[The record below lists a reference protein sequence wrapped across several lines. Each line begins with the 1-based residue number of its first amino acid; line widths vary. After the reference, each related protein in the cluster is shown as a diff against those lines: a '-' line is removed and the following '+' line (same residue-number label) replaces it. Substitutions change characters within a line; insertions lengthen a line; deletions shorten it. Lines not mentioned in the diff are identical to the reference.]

1 MSMLRVCLPA
11 AIAALAFLFTH
22 VTHAQ
27 QTSSFATSGSAA
39 VRSAALVEQTAPRS
53 AAADTPAVKR
63 TVLLQHNT
71 SAPGFEAVLVEVE
84 IPVGQ
89 REGRHFHSGTAMI
102 HVTDGAITLDYE
114 GKPTVRYK
122 AGDSFFV
129 DAKAVH
135 EGINK
140 ENVPAKAIATFIVP
154 KGQPVTTQV
163 AAATK

>member
-1 MSMLRVCLPA
+1 MSIRRICVLA
-11 AIAALAFLFTH
+11 AMAALAFVFMQ
-22 VTHAQ
+22 VTQAQ
-27 QTSSFATSGSAA
+27 QA
-39 VRSAALVEQTAPRS
+39 
-53 AAADTPAVKR
+53 PAVKR
-63 TVLLQHNT
+63 TVLLQHDT
-71 SAPGFEAVLVEVE
+71 SAPGFEAILVAVE
-84 IPVGQ
+84 IPVGG
-89 REGRHFHSGTAMI
+89 REGRHFHPGTAMI

-140 ENVPAKAIATFIVP
+140 ENVPAKAIATFIIP

>member
-1 MSMLRVCLPA
+1 MSIRRIFVLA
-11 AIAALAFLFTH
+11 AIAALAFVSTQ

-27 QTSSFATSGSAA
+27 Q
-39 VRSAALVEQTAPRS
+39 AP
-53 AAADTPAVKR
+53 TVKR
-63 TVLLQHNT
+63 TVLLQHDT
-71 SAPGFEAVLVEVE
+71 SAPGFEAVLVAVE
-84 IPVGQ
+84 IPVGG

-140 ENVPAKAIATFIVP
+140 ENVPAKAIATFINP
-154 KGQPVTTQV
+154 KGQPVTTQA

>member
-1 MSMLRVCLPA
+1 MSIRRIFVLA
-11 AIAALAFLFTH
+11 AIAALAFLSTQ

-27 QTSSFATSGSAA
+27 Q
-39 VRSAALVEQTAPRS
+39 AP
-53 AAADTPAVKR
+53 TVKR
-63 TVLLQHNT
+63 TVLLQHDT
-71 SAPGFEAVLVEVE
+71 SAPGFEAVLVAVE
-84 IPVGQ
+84 IPVGG

-140 ENVPAKAIATFIVP
+140 ENVPAKAIATFINP
-154 KGQPVTTQV
+154 KGQPVTTQ
-163 AAATK
+163 AAPATK

>member
-1 MSMLRVCLPA
+1 MSIRRIFVLA
-11 AIAALAFLFTH
+11 AIAALAFLSTQ

-27 QTSSFATSGSAA
+27 Q
-39 VRSAALVEQTAPRS
+39 AP
-53 AAADTPAVKR
+53 TVKR
-63 TVLLQHNT
+63 TVLLQHDT
-71 SAPGFEAVLVEVE
+71 SAAGFEAVLVAVE
-84 IPVGQ
+84 IPVGG

-140 ENVPAKAIATFIVP
+140 ENVPAKAIATFINP
-154 KGQPVTTQV
+154 KGQPVTTQ
-163 AAATK
+163 AAPATK

>member
-1 MSMLRVCLPA
+1 MSIRRIFVLA
-11 AIAALAFLFTH
+11 AIAALAFLFTQ

-27 QTSSFATSGSAA
+27 Q
-39 VRSAALVEQTAPRS
+39 AP
-53 AAADTPAVKR
+53 TVKR
-63 TVLLQHNT
+63 TVLLQHDT
-71 SAPGFEAVLVEVE
+71 SAPGFEAVLVAVE
-84 IPVGQ
+84 IPVGG

-102 HVTDGAITLDYE
+102 HVTDGAITLDYD

-140 ENVPAKAIATFIVP
+140 ENVPAKAIATFINP
-154 KGQPVTTQV
+154 KGQPVTTQ
-163 AAATK
+163 AAPATK

>member
-1 MSMLRVCLPA
+1 MSIRRIVILA
-11 AIAALAFLFTH
+11 AIAALAFVSTQ

-27 QTSSFATSGSAA
+27 Q
-39 VRSAALVEQTAPRS
+39 AP
-53 AAADTPAVKR
+53 PVKR
-63 TVLLQHNT
+63 TVLLQHDT
-71 SAPGFEAVLVEVE
+71 SAPGFEAILVAVE
-84 IPVGQ
+84 IPVGG
-89 REGRHFHSGTAMI
+89 REGRHFHPGTAMI

-140 ENVPAKAIATFIVP
+140 ENVPAKAIATFIIP
-154 KGQPVTTQV
+154 KGQPVTTQ
-163 AAATK
+163 AGAATK

>member
-1 MSMLRVCLPA
+1 MSIRRIFVLA
-11 AIAALAFLFTH
+11 AIAALAFVSTQ
-22 VTHAQ
+22 VMHAQ
-27 QTSSFATSGSAA
+27 QPPT
-39 VRSAALVEQTAPRS
+39 
-53 AAADTPAVKR
+53 VKR
-63 TVLLQHNT
+63 TVLLQHDT
-71 SAPGFEAVLVEVE
+71 SAPGFEAVLVAVE
-84 IPVGQ
+84 IPVGG

-140 ENVPAKAIATFIVP
+140 ENVPAKAIATFINP

>member
-1 MSMLRVCLPA
+1 MSIRRTIVLA
-11 AIAALAFLFTH
+11 AIAALAFVSTQ

-27 QTSSFATSGSAA
+27 QASASANATA
-39 VRSAALVEQTAPRS
+39 T
-53 AAADTPAVKR
+53 VKR
-63 TVLLQHNT
+63 TVLLQHDT
-71 SAPGFEAVLVEVE
+71 SAPGFEAVLVAVE
-84 IPVGQ
+84 IPVGG
-89 REGRHFHSGTAMI
+89 REGRHLHSGTAMI

-140 ENVPAKAIATFIVP
+140 DNVPAKAIATFIVP
-154 KGQPVTTQV
+154 KGQPVTTQ
-163 AAATK
+163 AAPATK

>member
-1 MSMLRVCLPA
+1 MSIRRIFVLA
-11 AIAALAFLFTH
+11 AIAALAFVSAQ

-27 QTSSFATSGSAA
+27 QASASPQAT
-39 VRSAALVEQTAPRS
+39 
-53 AAADTPAVKR
+53 ADRPTVKR
-63 TVLLQHNT
+63 TVLLQHDT
-71 SAPGFEAVLVEVE
+71 SVPGYEAVLVAVE
-84 IPVGQ
+84 IPVGG
-89 REGRHFHSGTAMI
+89 REGRHTHPGTAMI

-140 ENVPAKAIATFIVP
+140 ENVPAKAIATFINP